1 MSSIGVQIPLAFDT
15 NDGFKMLKSYRQTV
29 KQNLKMLLLTNP
41 GERVMEPNFGVG
53 VRTYLFSNFSENI
66 QSKLNQKI
74 FEQVQFYLPTL
85 KIENITFT
93 ELDQDLNTLSFQIFY
108 SIPDIGVNDLLEF
121 TI

>member
-1 MSSIGVQIPLAFDT
+1 MSSIGVKIPLAFDT

-66 QSKLNQKI
+66 QAKLNQKI
-74 FEQVQFYLPTL
+74 FEQVQFYIPTI

-93 ELDQDLNTLSFQIFY
+93 ELEQDLNSLSFQIFY